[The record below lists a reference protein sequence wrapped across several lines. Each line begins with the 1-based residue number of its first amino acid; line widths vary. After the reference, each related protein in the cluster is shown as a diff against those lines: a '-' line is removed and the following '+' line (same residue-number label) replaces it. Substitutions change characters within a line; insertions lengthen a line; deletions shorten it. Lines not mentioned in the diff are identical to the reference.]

1 MHVNLLIQLG
11 ISGFLLGG
19 VYSLIALG
27 LSLIFGVMKVINFAH
42 GEMMV
47 WGMYVAYTLLIW
59 TGLDPFFSFLV
70 SAAVLFCFGYLL
82 QRTIVNRIIDF
93 PEAMQV
99 LPLVGMGMVFEN
111 SARII
116 WGPDYLSPQSR
127 FALSSIS
134 FGFLTIDTPRLLAFS
149 LSVIITL
156 LVLLFLKKTDM
167 GKSIRAAADNRTGA
181 LLVGTDVN
189 KIYAVCFGIGAACVG
204 AAGGLLVPIMPLSPY
219 IGAPFTLISFI
230 IVILGGMGSLTG
242 AMVGGLIIGVAESIG
257 PELIT
262 NLFHGV
268 GLDLDFPQTMKQVV
282 SFFILIVIMLLRPQ
296 GLLGGRKE

>member
-1 MHVNLLIQLG
+1 MNLDLLFQLA

-47 WGMYVAYTLLIW
+47 WGMYVTYTVFLW
-59 TGLDPFFSFLV
+59 TGIDPFFSFLV
-70 SAAVLFCFGYLL
+70 SAAVLFILGYLL
-82 QRTIVNRIIDF
+82 QRTIVNRILDS

-99 LPLVGMGMVFEN
+99 LPLVGMAMVFEN

-116 WGPDYLSPQSR
+116 WGPDYISPQSR
-127 FALSSIS
+127 FSLSSLSI
-134 FGFLTIDTPRLLAFS
+134 GNLMIDVPRLLAFS
-149 LSVIITL
+149 LAIIITII
-156 LVLLFLKKTDM
+156 VLFFLKKTDT

-181 LLVGTDVN
+181 LLVGKDIN
-189 KIYAVCFGIGAACVG
+189 RIYAVCFGVGTACVG
-204 AAGGLLVPIMPLSPY
+204 VAGGLLVPIMPLSPH
-219 IGAPFTLISFI
+219 IGAPFTMISFI

-242 AMVGGLIIGVAESIG
+242 AMVGGFIVGIAESIG

-262 NLFHGV
+262 GLFHGISL
-268 GLDLDFPQTMKQVV
+268 GLDFPNTMKQVV
-282 SFFILIVIMLLRPQ
+282 SFLILIAILLLKPQ
-296 GLLGGRKE
+296 GLLGGRR